1 MLPLRDE
8 NPAERTPW
16 VTYGIVAINVVVY
29 LLQLQVGLERSVMS
43 CGAIPAE
50 LTGGV
55 DLVGTALVQLGD
67 RALPI
72 EHLACPLPWPGT
84 LLSAMFMHGSLLHI
98 GGNLWC
104 LWIFG
109 DNVEDAMGPGK
120 YIVFYL
126 LAGIAGTAL
135 HVAIDPHAQSP
146 MIGAS
151 GAIAGVMGAY
161 AFLYPRAPVLTL
173 GLPIMFYLRLPA
185 WVVIGEFFVAQ
196 FFIDPS
202 SGVAWGAHVGGFL
215 AGVALRYAFVWKRPE
230 RRVWA
235 GYRRS

>member
-16 VTYGIVAINVVVY
+16 VTYAIIAVNVAVY
-29 LLQLQVGLERSVMS
+29 LLQLQVGVDRSALM

-50 LTGGV
+50 LTTGA
-55 DLVGTALVQLGD
+55 DLVGTALIDLGGH
-67 RALPI
+67 AVSI

-84 LLSAMFMHGSLLHI
+84 LLTAMFMHGSVMHI

-109 DNVEDAMGPGK
+109 DNVEDVLGPAK

-126 LAGIAGTAL
+126 LVGIAGTLL
-135 HVAIDPHAQSP
+135 HVAVDPLSQSP

-185 WVVIGEFFVAQ
+185 WVVIGEFFIAQ

-202 SGVAWGAHVGGFL
+202 SGVAWAAHVGGFL
-215 AGVALRYAFVWKRPE
+215 AGVVLRFAFVWRRPE
-230 RRVWA
+230 RRVWT
-235 GYRRS
+235 GYRP